1 MSDDDPGFG
10 ALLRGYRVAAGL
22 SQQELAEKSGLTS
35 RTVSGLERG
44 RTRAPYRN
52 SLYRLADALDLR
64 DQARAEFIAAASRR
78 LAPAATGATSGPR
91 KHGASAPR
99 SGNARIVPRQLP
111 APVPAFAG
119 RREQLAALSQVL
131 EEPGGTAVI
140 TAIGGTAGVG
150 KTALAVYWAHQVAAD
165 FPDGQLFVNLR
176 GFDPTGAPVT
186 PADAVRVLLEAL
198 HVSADRLPVTVEAQ
212 LGLYRSLLAGQR
224 VLVVLDNACDE
235 AQVRP
240 LLPGSPTCRV
250 VVTSRNHLTG
260 LVAVEAARPLT
271 LDVLT
276 ETEALQL
283 LHQRLGA
290 DRVHSDPDATA
301 RIIKSC
307 ARLPLALSVIAA
319 RAAMQPDLPL
329 TQIAAELAGHPGL
342 EAFTVGPDTAADV
355 RAALSWSYRQLDDD
369 AARAFRLAGLHP
381 GPDLDRYAV
390 AALTGTRLEQV
401 GRMLGILARG
411 SLIQPAGS
419 GRHSMHDLLHG
430 YARELTEAQDGEE
443 EQRAA
448 LTRLFDYYLY
458 TTATAMG
465 TLYPAESHRRPRI
478 PPPSTPTPVFT
489 AESVAQAWLDAERP
503 SLVSIA
509 AHAAEYGWPAHA
521 THLSITLFR
530 YLDVG
535 SHFPEA
541 ISIHTNCRR
550 AARQV
555 GDRAAEGRALNN
567 LGVVDL
573 EQRHYQHAV
582 GHFEQA
588 LALYREV
595 DDLSSQGN
603 TLDNLGFVEFAQGHC
618 ERAVDHLTQALAIV
632 RQVGNRN
639 GEAHVLA
646 SLGFVEQRQ
655 GRYQQAADH
664 LHLSL
669 DLFRDTSDRVGV
681 VHALGHLS
689 DVDLREGRY
698 RQAANQLQQALS
710 ISREIGNRNK
720 EGALLAIH
728 GMLDLR
734 QGRHQQALDHLQQ
747 ALSLGLETRDM
758 WDQATALNNLGEVR
772 LAMGRL
778 SEASEHC
785 AAALNLAAQIG
796 EKYEQARA
804 HDGLARACQASS
816 EAGKAR
822 SHWQE
827 ALTLFTDLGAP
838 EADQVRARL

>member
-1 MSDDDPGFG
+1 MSEDGPGFG
-10 ALLRGYRVAAGL
+10 ALLREYRVAAGL

-35 RTVSGLERG
+35 RTISGLERG
-44 RTRAPYRN
+44 RTSAPYRN

-64 DQARAEFIAAASRR
+64 EQARAEFIAAASRH
-78 LAPAATGATSGPR
+78 LAPVAAGATSGPG
-91 KHGASAPR
+91 KPDAPAPR
-99 SGNARIVPRQLP
+99 SGDARVIPRQLP

-119 RREQLAALSQVL
+119 RRDQLAALSQVL
-131 EEPGGTAVI
+131 DEPGGTAVI

-176 GFDPTGAPVT
+176 GFDPTGTPVT

-198 HVSADRLPVTVEAQ
+198 HVPADRLPATVEAQ

-276 ETEALQL
+276 EAEAFQL
-283 LHQRLGA
+283 LRQRLDA
-290 DRVHSDPDATA
+290 DRVGSDPDATA

-307 ARLPLALSVIAA
+307 ARLPLALSVIGA
-319 RAAMQPDLPL
+319 RAAMQLDLPL
-329 TQIAAELAGHPGL
+329 AQIAANLAGHPGL
-342 EAFTVGPDTAADV
+342 EAFTAGPDTAADV
-355 RAALSWSYRQLDDD
+355 RAALSWSYRQLDAD

-381 GPDLDRYAV
+381 GPDLDHYAV
-390 AALTGTRLEQV
+390 AALTGTSMEQV
-401 GRMLGILARG
+401 GSMLGILARG

-419 GRHSMHDLLHG
+419 DRHSMHDLLRG

-458 TTATAMG
+458 TTATAMD
-465 TLYPAESHRRPRI
+465 TLYPAERNRRPRI
-478 PPPSTPTPVFT
+478 PPSSTPTPVFT

-509 AHAAEYGWPAHA
+509 AHAAEHGWPAHA
-521 THLSITLFR
+521 TRLSITLFR

-567 LGVVDL
+567 LGVVEL
-573 EQRHYQHAV
+573 EQRRYQHAV

-588 LALYREV
+588 LAPKPG
-595 DDLSSQGN
+595 S
-603 TLDNLGFVEFAQGHC
+603 
-618 ERAVDHLTQALAIV
+618 
-632 RQVGNRN
+632 
-639 GEAHVLA
+639 
-646 SLGFVEQRQ
+646 
-655 GRYQQAADH
+655 
-664 LHLSL
+664 
-669 DLFRDTSDRVGV
+669 
-681 VHALGHLS
+681 
-689 DVDLREGRY
+689 
-698 RQAANQLQQALS
+698 
-710 ISREIGNRNK
+710 
-720 EGALLAIH
+720 
-728 GMLDLR
+728 
-734 QGRHQQALDHLQQ
+734 
-747 ALSLGLETRDM
+747 
-758 WDQATALNNLGEVR
+758 
-772 LAMGRL
+772 
-778 SEASEHC
+778 
-785 AAALNLAAQIG
+785 
-796 EKYEQARA
+796 
-804 HDGLARACQASS
+804 
-816 EAGKAR
+816 
-822 SHWQE
+822 
-827 ALTLFTDLGAP
+827 
-838 EADQVRARL
+838 